1 METASTYVVTDVDE
15 KRGRGGE
22 GGGVLAKGVYRDGRP
37 EMIFTFTV
45 DRANL
50 IGARH
55 GWEPQV

>member
-1 METASTYVVTDVDE
+1 MSMKNVGAG
-15 KRGRGGE
+15 GRGW
-22 GGGVLAKGVYRDGRP
+22 GVLAKEVYRDGRP
-37 EMIFTFTV
+37 EMNFTFTV